1 MQVAA
6 FGVRQE
12 PARRQTFVGKRLLS
26 SANPAEA
33 SPGALLGTR
42 TPSHSSSI
50 SMSVRQIGKG
60 AAQIPSNAELLEFP
74 RTDGRKKEWPS
85 NTEKVVDSAGA
96 VNYMSAQTIDNAPSP
111 IWRKNA
117 GQKVAAALKLPGGEH
132 NVSANVCNADAS
144 VAEEGNA
151 ETNEDTYGMSLG
163 ENDEKRQ

>member
-1 MQVAA
+1 
-6 FGVRQE
+6 
-12 PARRQTFVGKRLLS
+12 
-26 SANPAEA
+26 
-33 SPGALLGTR
+33 
-42 TPSHSSSI
+42 
-50 SMSVRQIGKG
+50 MSVRQIGKG

-132 NVSANVCNADAS
+132 SVYADLCNADAS
-144 VAEEGNA
+144 VAEDGSKVYVLKDWPEGYRMFIHLKGPEQRPRN
-151 ETNEDTYGMSLG
+151 DPYLYGMLTFTS
-163 ENDEKRQ
+163 DI